1 MLILPGS
8 IVAVHGFGGPLHT
21 WTHDM
26 SGKLWLR
33 DFLPKDLPGARIM
46 SFGYDSMVVNSKS
59 IQGMIENVGELLLQL
74 RYRRLSPEVWI
85 RTRKVSRK
93 SADRLQEQHRPIIFI
108 GHSLGG
114 FLIKRVNLMKR
125 FFSFLQSLS
134 SLFRHSSWRNKKQDT
149 TRYSNLLALQFL
161 WVYPTTAPISLS

>member
-1 MLILPGS
+1 MLPGS

-21 WTHDM
+21 WTHDV

-59 IQGMIENVGELLLQL
+59 IQGMIESVGELLLQL

-85 RTRKVSRK
+85 CPPETSHGSRLT
-93 SADRLQEQHRPIIFI
+93 DCRNRIDPLY
-108 GHSLGG
+108 
-114 FLIKRVNLMKR
+114 
-125 FFSFLQSLS
+125 S
-134 SLFRHSSWRNKKQDT
+134 SG
-149 TRYSNLLALQFL
+149 
-161 WVYPTTAPISLS
+161 TA

>member
-1 MLILPGS
+1 MFRGS

-21 WTHDM
+21 WTHDV

-59 IQGMIENVGELLLQL
+59 IQGMIESVADLLLQL
-74 RYRRLSPEVWI
+74 RYRRLLPEVWI
-85 RTRKVSRK
+85 HTPEDPTPT
-93 SADRLQEQHRPIIFI
+93 DRLQEQNRPIIFI

-114 FLIKRVNLMKR
+114 FLIKRVR
-125 FFSFLQSLS
+125 
-134 SLFRHSSWRNKKQDT
+134 
-149 TRYSNLLALQFL
+149 
-161 WVYPTTAPISLS
+161 PIKSQIFTVAE

>member
-1 MLILPGS
+1 MFRGS

-21 WTHDM
+21 WTHDV

-59 IQGMIENVGELLLQL
+59 VHGMIESVGDLLLQL

-85 RTRKVSRK
+85 HTPETLYETPPLTDCRSRNDP
-93 SADRLQEQHRPIIFI
+93 SY
-108 GHSLGG
+108 
-114 FLIKRVNLMKR
+114 
-125 FFSFLQSLS
+125 S
-134 SLFRHSSWRNKKQDT
+134 SG
-149 TRYSNLLALQFL
+149 
-161 WVYPTTAPISLS
+161 TAWGDF

>member
-1 MLILPGS
+1 MFRGS

-21 WTHDM
+21 WTHDV

-59 IQGMIENVGELLLQL
+59 VHGMIESVGDLLLQL

-85 RTRKVSRK
+85 HTPET
-93 SADRLQEQHRPIIFI
+93 LYETPPPH
-108 GHSLGG
+108 
-114 FLIKRVNLMKR
+114 
-125 FFSFLQSLS
+125 
-134 SLFRHSSWRNKKQDT
+134 
-149 TRYSNLLALQFL
+149 
-161 WVYPTTAPISLS
+161 

>member
-1 MLILPGS
+1 MLPGS

-21 WTHDM
+21 WTHDV

-59 IQGMIENVGELLLQL
+59 IQGMIESVRELLLQL

-85 RTRKVSRK
+85 CSPETFRGSRLT
-93 SADRLQEQHRPIIFI
+93 DCRN
-108 GHSLGG
+108 
-114 FLIKRVNLMKR
+114 RVDPLY
-125 FFSFLQSLS
+125 S
-134 SLFRHSSWRNKKQDT
+134 SG
-149 TRYSNLLALQFL
+149 
-161 WVYPTTAPISLS
+161 TA